1 MITFREDTNQSCC
14 AYLNYGSALLSVG
27 DKLKV
32 VILGESLIDETTGLD
47 LGSTE
52 KTIGVVQVTE
62 ALDKF
67 SKAKIVSG
75 ETPGKGQ
82 IARILKDKTGMG
94 SNNVQQQREKIG
106 RKI

>member
-1 MITFREDTNQSCC
+1 MITFREDANQSCC
-14 AYLNYGSALLSVG
+14 AYLNYGSAHLSVG

-67 SKAKIVSG
+67 SKAKIVN
-75 ETPGKGQ
+75 GKHQ
-82 IARILKDKTGMG
+82 VKVKL
-94 SNNVQQQREKIG
+94 REF
-106 RKI
+106 